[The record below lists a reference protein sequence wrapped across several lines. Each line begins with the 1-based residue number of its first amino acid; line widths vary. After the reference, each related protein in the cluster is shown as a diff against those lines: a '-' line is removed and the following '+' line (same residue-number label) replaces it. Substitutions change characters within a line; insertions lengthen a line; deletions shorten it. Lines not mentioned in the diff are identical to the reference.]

1 MNLEQI
7 RIEWMEE
14 KIKTPQTQGF
24 SFHLFSASRR
34 LCVENCF
41 SIPSH
46 QICSRSYRKNIKPLG
61 FAGLRVAI
69 FAPWRDISRIFT
81 PRRKDRQARIV
92 FLRRLLKKD
101 ETADFHGSP
110 QIKQTRSVF
119 ICD

>member
-1 MNLEQI
+1 
-7 RIEWMEE
+7 MEE

-24 SFHLFSASRR
+24 SFHHFSASRR

-41 SIPSH
+41 SIHSH

-61 FAGLRVAI
+61 SPGLCFAI
-69 FAPWRDISRIFT
+69 FAPWRENPCNIT